1 MFLPLG
7 FNLKNKKILIV
18 GAGAAAA
25 QKIRALKRYRAR
37 ITLLAPEIKF
47 QTRYKKLKKTYA
59 VVDLTDYA
67 LVYACTNDH
76 KLNRRIAADARR
88 RNILVNVCDDPQRS
102 DFISPAIYKR
112 GIMSAAVFSDGR
124 DVRRSL
130 LWREKIGRLF
140 QKG

>member
-7 FNLKNKKILIV
+7 LNLKNKKILIV

-25 QKIRALKRYRAR
+25 QKIRALKKYKAQ

-47 QTRYKKLKKTYA
+47 RTNYKKIKKTYA
-59 VVDLTDYA
+59 AADLADYA
-67 LVYACTNDH
+67 LVYACTNDR
-76 KLNRRIAADARR
+76 KLNRQIAADARR
-88 RNILVNVCDDPQRS
+88 RNILVNVCDDPRHS

-130 LWREKIGRLF
+130 RWRGRIREIL
-140 QKG
+140 

>member
-1 MFLPLG
+1 MFLPVGL
-7 FNLKNKKILIV
+7 NLKNKKILLV

-25 QKIRALKRYRAR
+25 QKIIALKKYRAR

-47 QTRYKKLKKTYA
+47 PTRYKKLKKTYA
-59 VVDLTDYA
+59 PEDLVGYD
-67 LVYACTNDH
+67 LVYACTADRR
-76 KLNRRIAADARR
+76 LNRQIAADARR
-88 RNILVNVCDDPQRS
+88 RNILVNVCDDPRHS

-112 GIMSAAVFSDGR
+112 GIMSAAVFSDGL

-130 LWREKIGRLF
+130 AWREKIRKIL